1 MLCREAVDKC
11 LRLLSFYESLGRL
24 IRKSQ
29 INCRVTL
36 PSVFISY
43 SCLNIVPQTRRLKT
57 TKIYSLTVLE
67 ARSKNDGRAM
77 FHLKPE
83 EEILFSLLASDSR
96 RQSSRFIGFQ
106 MPHWSVC
113 HCYLMAIIFL
123 CVSLP
128 SYGILSDS
136 LFLLGHSH
144 IRLRTH
150 PTPVSVSH
158 SVVSDSEPMD
168 CSPPDSSV
176 HGIFQAN
183 IPRILE
189 QGAISFSR
197 GSCQPR
203 DQTWVSLITG
213 IFFTIWATRE
223 ALPTKVRIVKAM
235 IFLVV
240 IYRCESWT
248 VKKAEHPG
256 IDAF

>member
-43 SCLNIVPQTRRLKT
+43 SCLNKVPQTRRLKT

-83 EEILFSLLASDSR
+83 EEILFSLLLASDSR
-96 RQSSRFIGFQ
+96 RQSSHFIGFQ

-136 LFLLGHSH
+136 LFSLGHSH

-150 PTPVSVSH
+150 PTPVSVGH
-158 SVVSDSEPMD
+158 SVVSDSV
-168 CSPPDSSV
+168 SPWTVACQIPLSMEYSRS
-176 HGIFQAN
+176 IFQEYWSRVPFPSPGDLAN
-183 IPRILE
+183 
-189 QGAISFSR
+189 
-197 GSCQPR
+197 
-203 DQTWVSLITG
+203 
-213 IFFTIWATRE
+213 
-223 ALPTKVRIVKAM
+223 
-235 IFLVV
+235 
-240 IYRCESWT
+240 
-248 VKKAEHPG
+248 PG
-256 IDAF
+256 IEPGSPSSQAYSLPSEPPGKPCQQRSV

>member
-1 MLCREAVDKC
+1 
-11 LRLLSFYESLGRL
+11 
-24 IRKSQ
+24 
-29 INCRVTL
+29 
-36 PSVFISY
+36 
-43 SCLNIVPQTRRLKT
+43 
-57 TKIYSLTVLE
+57 
-67 ARSKNDGRAM
+67 M
-77 FHLKPE
+77 FHLKHE

-248 VKKAEHPG
+248 VKKAESG
-256 IDAF
+256 TIDAFELCLEKTARRSNQSLLKKNNPEYSLEGLMLKLVLATWCEELSRKRPWCWVRLMQGGE